1 MIKIDKEKSK
11 VKMTGDSEVIAEE
24 IYRASYLFLRSAA
37 EIDQD
42 MFNVIAGNLVVNL
55 TMSIIKL
62 EKKYGYDGTL
72 DKILEALEEV
82 E

>member
-1 MIKIDKEKSK
+1 MIKINKEKDT
-11 VKMTGDSEVIAEE
+11 VKMVGDSDLIADE
-24 IYRASYLFLRSAA
+24 ISRASHLFLRSAA

-42 MFNVIAGNLVVNL
+42 TFNIVAGNLVVNL